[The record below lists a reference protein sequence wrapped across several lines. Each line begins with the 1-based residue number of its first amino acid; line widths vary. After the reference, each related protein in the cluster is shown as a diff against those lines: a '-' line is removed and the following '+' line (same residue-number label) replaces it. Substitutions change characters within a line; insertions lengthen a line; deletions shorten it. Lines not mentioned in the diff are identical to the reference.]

1 MKRNHIHLKTQ
12 NKISNTVHF
21 ISVAKVLEHES
32 TSSKK
37 RKRESVASGT
47 TSKRK
52 KPSAEST
59 PKMCRTMHSLLW
71 DVQHYGLSARHC
83 KCPYRSP
90 AHILSTT

>member
-37 RKRESVASGT
+37 RKRESVSSGT
-47 TSKRK
+47 T

-59 PKMCRTMHSLLW
+59 PKMCRT
-71 DVQHYGLSARHC
+71 C
-83 KCPYRSP
+83 KRPVKGHKRGECPKNQAS
-90 AHILSTT
+90 

>member
-37 RKRESVASGT
+37 RKRESVSSGT

-59 PKMCRTMHSLLW
+59 PKMCRT
-71 DVQHYGLSARHC
+71 C
-83 KCPYRSP
+83 KRPVKGHKRGECPKNQAS
-90 AHILSTT
+90 